1 MEDQPAAVLL
11 DSCEPRFAVADI
23 EVRTGI
29 HGRVRPLL
37 LPAGARVDLIVLVG
51 DDEVGVFGGLF
62 DRGDVSVPGGVVVG
76 LEHVD
81 ARADLCRLRAFE

>member
-1 MEDQPAAVLL
+1 MKDQAAAVLL
-11 DSCEPRFAVADI
+11 DACELRFAVADVQ
-23 EVRTGI
+23 VRAGV

-37 LPAGARVDLIVLVG
+37 LPAGARVDLVVLVG
-51 DDEVGVFGGLF
+51 DDEVGVRGCLF